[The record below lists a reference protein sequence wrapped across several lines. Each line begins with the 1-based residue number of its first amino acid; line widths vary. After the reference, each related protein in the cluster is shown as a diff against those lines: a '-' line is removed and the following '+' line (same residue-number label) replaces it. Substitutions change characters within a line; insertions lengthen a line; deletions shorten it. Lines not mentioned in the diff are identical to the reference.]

1 MADYIGTFFISKL
14 PFCFE
19 KQEMINGV
27 EKTCLV
33 IPCEEAQMD
42 RTRQG
47 AWFIRLKVSELKPNP
62 QLRSHKIAL
71 GYRNYPNVDKARA
84 VGYYETSQKLGH
96 LFVNNPAPKAD
107 YTNNMTQIFCD
118 GKLFLDSIQREDIK
132 TDPMTGRKYV
142 DFRFRKTERL
152 DSFGN
157 SHEVIVRTDYGEH
170 QIGLAKEI
178 RDEEGWF
185 TPPAGSG
192 APEEHKQQSPEYDGY
207 KW

>member
-1 MADYIGTFFISKL
+1 MADYMCTFFISKL
-14 PFCFE
+14 PFCME

-33 IPCEEAQMD
+33 IPCDDAQIGH
-42 RTRQG
+42 TANG
-47 AWFIRLKVSELKPNP
+47 SWFIRFRMREIPPNP
-62 QLRSHKIAL
+62 QLRTHNFGLVYRNNKNVDRAKSL
-71 GYRNYPNVDKARA
+71 GYFDKS
-84 VGYYETSQKLGH
+84 TKLGH
-96 LFVNNPAPKAD
+96 AFVMVKAPKAD

-118 GKLFLDSIQREDIK
+118 GKLFLDSIQPEDVK
-132 TDPMTGRKYV
+132 TDRMTGRKYV
-142 DFRFRKTERL
+142 EFSFRKTEFL

-185 TPPAGSG
+185 TPK
-192 APEEHKQQSPEYDGY
+192 ENKEQTTEQQKPSEYDGY
-207 KW
+207 EW